1 MPNRML
7 KSRVGCQR
15 SVGPAPEE
23 MAVWGGDQPP
33 RVKQLENGGVQSVRS
48 GQVASVRLRTAS
60 LCRFRP
66 LRREDP
72 G

>member
-33 RVKQLENGGVQSVRS
+33 RVKQRTGECKVSAQGKFQVSDL
-48 GQVASVRLRTAS
+48 GQQVCVDSDL
-60 LCRFRP
+60 
-66 LRREDP
+66 
-72 G
+72 